1 MRPRSSSGS
10 SIAMPNVLKLEP
22 IITVRRPHRQR
33 MSSAA
38 NALLCNIGEGK
49 QCNLLSYFSAL
60 QHLCGTRSCGKRA
73 RKGHFHGHEHTC
85 THTGR
90 QSAQP
95 PTLAPPKCS
104 PACAA
109 APAPRP
115 RRQVQGRRL
124 GASWLR
130 AKLTSGHPRHA
141 GGAHLVPRGRA
152 ASGAGALCPPSG
164 SRRGR
169 ASRRPLR
176 CRPRRRQA
184 LQGGAAKLRRARCAI
199 FPRRCR
205 ARRRPALQ
213 PRAGTYTWHRSRQ
226 SWWSSARAA
235 RRSALRCAT
244 PPRPVRNLP
253 SA

>member
-1 MRPRSSSGS
+1 MRS
-10 SIAMPNVLKLEP
+10 N
-22 IITVRRPHRQR
+22 THTRPP
-33 MSSAA
+33 
-38 NALLCNIGEGK
+38 
-49 QCNLLSYFSAL
+49 
-60 QHLCGTRSCGKRA
+60 QHLNCG
-73 RKGHFHGHEHTC
+73 
-85 THTGR
+85 
-90 QSAQP
+90 
-95 PTLAPPKCS
+95 PT
-104 PACAA
+104 
-109 APAPRP
+109 
-115 RRQVQGRRL
+115 
-124 GASWLR
+124 

-205 ARRRPALQ
+205 ARRRPAFQ
-213 PRAGTYTWHRSRQ
+213 PCAGTYTWHRARQ

-235 RRSALRCAT
+235 RRSALRWAT
-244 PPRPVRNLP
+244 PPRIIFFSQFCNNLF
-253 SA
+253 SCYRHYFQNSRIN

>member
-1 MRPRSSSGS
+1 MHTRP
-10 SIAMPNVLKLEP
+10 P
-22 IITVRRPHRQR
+22 
-33 MSSAA
+33 
-38 NALLCNIGEGK
+38 
-49 QCNLLSYFSAL
+49 
-60 QHLCGTRSCGKRA
+60 QHLNRG
-73 RKGHFHGHEHTC
+73 
-85 THTGR
+85 
-90 QSAQP
+90 
-95 PTLAPPKCS
+95 PT
-104 PACAA
+104 
-109 APAPRP
+109 
-115 RRQVQGRRL
+115 
-124 GASWLR
+124 

-184 LQGGAAKLRRARCAI
+184 LQGGAAKRRRARCAI

-213 PRAGTYTWHRSRQ
+213 PCADTYIWHRARQ

-244 PPRPVRNLP
+244 PPRPFRKLP
-253 SA
+253 SAENFGFTDPTNSGQSLLLFWYQFSRTLLGIVTSER